1 VEQNLTVATKQA
13 QEQDSVDRLL
23 AEWAPELRNV
33 DLDVESAV
41 QRMQRIVKTIHRRM
55 DETLGEFG
63 LSYAEWGLLGHLSLG
78 GAPYRSSPGRLSE
91 KEKLSSG
98 AMTNRLDR
106 LEAAGLVKRLPD
118 PSDRR
123 ALVVEL
129 TEKGHDLWTAAVG
142 AQASKEAV
150 LAASLDREE
159 LRQLNVLLRK
169 VLLEFER

>member
-1 VEQNLTVATKQA
+1 MATKQKQA
-13 QEQDSVDRLL
+13 DKVDRLI
-23 AEWAPELRNV
+23 ADWASELKGV

-55 DETLGEFG
+55 DETLGEFDLAYG
-63 LSYAEWGLLGHLSLG
+63 EWGILGHLTLG
-78 GAPYRSSPGRLSE
+78 GPPYRSSPGQLSE
-91 KEKLSSG
+91 REGLSSG

-106 LEAAGLVKRLPD
+106 LEDAGLIRRLPD
-118 PSDRR
+118 QKDRR

-129 TEKGHDLWTAAVG
+129 TEKGHEVWAAAVG

-150 LAASLDREE
+150 LADALSRKE
-159 LRQLNVLLRK
+159 LQQLNTLLRK